1 MIRRAARST
10 LLVLL
15 VAGGCSAPPPGD
27 AGAGTGTGT
36 DPLVPVPADFSLDLT
51 VRAGPEPQEGA
62 VAPEVSLRP
71 GHYVVFCDGALHWAA
86 GGAKT
91 ARTLPPHRR
100 DLDHGQVAGLWSL
113 LERLG
118 YADPDH
124 GAAPVNAMLLDASP
138 GETISMCIIT
148 GNGRRWAFV
157 SREGPDQEPDPAMPR
172 LIEHLGGLAWAT
184 SAAPPAAV
192 GPRRTE
198 FGPDPY
204 ARYRR
209 P

>member
-1 MIRRAARST
+1 MFRRAIRST
-10 LLVLL
+10 LLLLL
-15 VAGGCSAPPPGD
+15 VAAGCSAPPSGEGA
-27 AGAGTGTGT
+27 AGA
-36 DPLVPVPADFSLDLT
+36 DPLAAVPGDFSLDLT

-62 VAPEVSLRP
+62 VAPDVSLRP

-86 GGAKT
+86 GGADR
-91 ARTLPPHRR
+91 ARGLPPQRR
-100 DLDHGQVAGLWSL
+100 NLDRGQVAGLWSL

-118 YADPDH
+118 YADPDQ
-124 GAAPVNAMLLDASP
+124 GAAPVNAMLLEAAP
-138 GETISMCIIT
+138 GETVSMCIIT

-184 SAAPPAAV
+184 VADKPAT
-192 GPRRTE
+192 GRPGRTE

>member
-1 MIRRAARST
+1 MIRKAVRST
-10 LLVLL
+10 LLPLL
-15 VAGGCSAPPPGD
+15 VAAGCSAPPSGEGG
-27 AGAGTGTGT
+27 AGAGT
-36 DPLVPVPADFSLDLT
+36 DPLAAVPDDFSLDLT

-62 VAPEVSLRP
+62 VAPDLSLRP
-71 GHYVVFCDGALHWAA
+71 GHYVVFCDGALYWAA
-86 GGAKT
+86 GGAEP
-91 ARTLPPHRR
+91 ARGLPPQRR
-100 DLDHGQVAGLWSL
+100 DLDRGQVAGLWSL

-118 YADPDH
+118 YADPNR
-124 GAAPVNAMLLDASP
+124 GAAPVNAKLLDAAP
-138 GETISMCIIT
+138 GETVSLCIIT

-172 LIEHLGGLAWAT
+172 LIEHLDGLAWAT
-184 SAAPPAAV
+184 SAAQPAAA
-192 GPRRTE
+192 GPRRPE

>member
-1 MIRRAARST
+1 MIRKAARST
-10 LLVLL
+10 LLLLL
-15 VAGGCSAPPPGD
+15 VAGGCSAPPSGEGG
-27 AGAGTGTGT
+27 AGAGA
-36 DPLVPVPADFSLDLT
+36 DPLAAVPDDFSLDLT

-62 VAPEVSLRP
+62 VAPDVSLRP

-86 GGAKT
+86 GGAEP
-91 ARTLPPHRR
+91 ARRLPPQRR
-100 DLDHGQVAGLWSL
+100 NLDQGQVAGLWSL

-118 YADPDH
+118 YADPDQ
-124 GAAPVNAMLLDASP
+124 GAAPVNARLLDAAP
-138 GETISMCIIT
+138 GETVSVCVIT
-148 GNGRRWAFV
+148 GNGRRWALV

-172 LIEHLGGLAWAT
+172 LIEHLDGLAWAT
-184 SAAPPAAV
+184 SAGQPAAV

-204 ARYRR
+204 AKYRR